1 MRANE
6 RDPLTGMRH
15 WVSNRAAGG
24 QMYKIIITAISGGK
38 PGLYRD
44 QYGKVPSFKTYTE
57 AQSFILDHDR
67 ELSQYVI
74 DIQFRSQRS
83 NSRRTR

>member
-1 MRANE
+1 
-6 RDPLTGMRH
+6 
-15 WVSNRAAGG
+15 
-24 QMYKIIITAISGGK
+24 MYKIIITAIAGGK

-57 AQSFILDHDR
+57 AQSFILDHER
-67 ELSQYVI
+67 ELSPFVI

-83 NSRRTR
+83 SNRRAR